1 MVSAEYVNWV
11 RRAEVDVVAPLLR
24 PGASILEIGGGTGQQ
39 ALDLSNLGFEVTSI
53 DLPASTYS
61 EARIFPIIEYDGKTI
76 PFEDAS
82 FDIVF
87 SSNTLEHVRDLEPL
101 HREFRRVLK
110 PGGYCVHVLPTGAWR
125 FWTMVSGF
133 PEGARRL
140 AGSRSRADFRRALGA
155 CKEALLPARHGE
167 RGNAFSELW
176 LFRPAWWRRHFESNG
191 FTVTVDRPVGFLY
204 TGHELFGTS
213 WPADL
218 RRRLGGVL
226 GSSTHIF
233 VLHPRPDVQTTASRT
248 QAAGSSGPISRGK
261 N

>member
-11 RRAEVDVVAPLLR
+11 RRAEVEVVAPLLR
-24 PGASILEIGGGTGQQ
+24 PGASVLEIGGGTGQQ
-39 ALDLSNLGFEVTSI
+39 ALDFSSLGFEVTSI

-61 EARIFPIIEYDGKTI
+61 AARIFPIIEYDGRTI
-76 PFEDAS
+76 PFGDGS

-101 HREFRRVLK
+101 HAEIRRVLK
-110 PGGYCVHVLPTGAWR
+110 PDGYCVHVLPTANWR
-125 FWTMVSGF
+125 FWTMISGL
-133 PEGARRL
+133 PSGARQLVR
-140 AGSRSRADFRRALGA
+140 SRSAADLKRALGA
-155 CKEALLPARHGE
+155 CIEALLPARHGE
-167 RGNAFSELW
+167 RGNALLELW
-176 LFRPAWWRRHFESNG
+176 LFRPAWWRRHFARNG

-218 RRRLGGVL
+218 RRRLARVL

-233 VLHPRPDVQTTASRT
+233 VLQPQHRAQTTASRP
-248 QAAGSSGPISRGK
+248 QPVRSRAQP
-261 N
+261 